1 MVLLV
6 LVTLLLPGPIWQ
18 TARGDVEAFKSDSMA
33 TLFVGL
39 DETKRS
45 AIGVVQ
51 SVNYTESSVEQT
63 RERPQSDDADGQSR
77 LMKAQHL

>member
-1 MVLLV
+1 M

-51 SVNYTESSVEQT
+51 SVNYMESSVKQT
-63 RERPQSDDADGQSR
+63 RERLRRDDTDGQYR